1 MCSRTIPL
9 QFIAR
14 SASPLSKGI
23 GENYWRGLRGINSLQ
38 LSPTPT
44 EPNRGALNAAVP
56 NKTRCKFLPG
66 VTSVAPSSSP
76 LLHVLR
82 WEQGPWSRPAAR
94 TKARHE
100 DGAAE
105 GEPEAPGE
113 AEGKQGD
120 EKVARRKSAAQ
131 EVFEGLYICGYVL
144 FYRIGECIWYKVK
157 AGIAR
162 LRKRR

>member
-9 QFIAR
+9 QFRAR
-14 SASPLSKGI
+14 SANPVSNGT
-23 GENYWRGLRGINSLQ
+23 GDNYWMGSRGINSLR
-38 LSPTPT
+38 LSPIPT

-56 NKTRCKFLPG
+56 NKAACCKFLPG
-66 VTSVAPSSSP
+66 VASVAPSSSP
-76 LLHVLR
+76 LRHVTR
-82 WEQGPWSRPAAR
+82 GEQRPWSSPVAR
-94 TKARHE
+94 TN

-120 EKVARRKSAAQ
+120 EEVARRKSAAQ

-144 FYRIGECIWYKVK
+144 FYRIGECVWYKVK
-157 AGIAR
+157 EGIAK
-162 LRKRR
+162 LRKKR